1 MENLGAGF
9 FLDQPIAGLP
19 GQDNFVFLFPHTEF
33 NCINI
38 ISGTVIDLERIMSE
52 WQIVPA
58 GKHFI
63 IAFFIYGSRIN
74 TFQHAFFV

>member
-1 MENLGAGF
+1 MGSGF
-9 FLDQPIAGLP
+9 MNHNKYVL
-19 GQDNFVFLFPHTEF
+19 LFPHTEF

-38 ISGTVIDLERIMSE
+38 ISRTVIDLERIMSE

-58 GKHFI
+58 GEHFI
-63 IAFFIYGSRIN
+63 ITFFIYGSGIN